1 LYNNP
6 LKGEIGMD
14 RWLRIERE
22 EAVLIVIDVQEVLMK
37 QMDPEMG
44 KQVTQNIKILLNFAK
59 EMAIPILITEQ
70 YPKGLGRTIPEIKNE
85 LGPNLP
91 IEKVTFSCCGVETF
105 NEGLGRL
112 KRNQVILIGIE
123 THVCVLQ
130 TATDLIQKGY
140 EVYVVADAVCSRK
153 KLDWEIGLRWL
164 EKKGAVIPTTEIIA
178 FQLLKEAGTEEFKR
192 LSKFLK

>member
-1 LYNNP
+1 

-130 TATDLIQKGY
+130 TATDLIQKDY

-164 EKKGAVIPTTEIIA
+164 EKRGAMIPTTEIIA

>member
-1 LYNNP
+1 

-112 KRNQVILIGIE
+112 KRNRVILIGIE

>member
-1 LYNNP
+1 

-112 KRNQVILIGIE
+112 KRNRVILIGIE

-164 EKKGAVIPTTEIIA
+164 EKKGAMIPTTEIIA

>member
-1 LYNNP
+1 

-70 YPKGLGRTIPEIKNE
+70 YPKGLGRTTPEIKNE

-112 KRNQVILIGIE
+112 KRNRVILIGIE

-164 EKKGAVIPTTEIIA
+164 EKKGAMIPTTEIIA